1 MKAYILF
8 PTEMEGRD
16 LVSDT
21 FLTAPVLADFVEYAR
36 DQLRRDLQAAF
47 YKLFKKRCLIRF
59 SDECSK
65 CGWAKEYR
73 EEAGDR
79 GRSEYGGF
87 CTNPACPKG
96 FPPMNV
102 LRRIWAGNPSP
113 KDETVEQWHNRM
125 VALWRAEVAA
135 EKKGGEK

>member
-79 GRSEYGGF
+79 RREGSRLFG
-87 CTNPACPKG
+87 PRVKCPG
-96 FPPMNV
+96 P
-102 LRRIWAGNPSP
+102 G
-113 KDETVEQWHNRM
+113 
-125 VALWRAEVAA
+125 AE
-135 EKKGGEK
+135 